1 MYSNLPWHITTDL
14 AEMFA
19 QISFFEEVNI
29 KVIFSL
35 HKVYSMYRR
44 NGILLY
50 NLNYILESGIESYWV
65 LFIKWS
71 IKNVKNNM

>member
-44 NGILLY
+44 NITL
-50 NLNYILESGIESYWV
+50 NLNHVLEIGNKSHWV
-65 LFIKWS
+65 SLNK
-71 IKNVKNNM
+71 V

>member
-44 NGILLY
+44 NILNHVLEIG
-50 NLNYILESGIESYWV
+50 NKSHWVSLNEV
-65 LFIKWS
+65 
-71 IKNVKNNM
+71 

>member
-35 HKVYSMYRR
+35 QKYTVCIDE
-44 NGILLY
+44 ILLY
-50 NLNYILESGIESYWV
+50 ILNHVLEIGNKSHWV
-65 LFIKWS
+65 SLNK
-71 IKNVKNNM
+71 V